1 MPQIPADIQTAEA
14 EGHIPDGITADYLA
28 ESRDRPTK
36 IAICFVG
43 ALTLVI
49 VLARCYARL
58 FLVKKFGWD
67 DALAVFTLAIY
78 IAIVALSII
87 LIDMGSGRHIEYIQY
102 VLPLSRVNETER
114 YDFVMHILYT
124 VALFV
129 CRLSGL
135 AFYQRLA
142 SRHPKI
148 SLAIKLSAG
157 FLLAAFLAQFFLLL
171 FHCLPVTGLWP
182 YAWQPQINN
191 YTCITWGS
199 VYVTNSALSLVCD
212 VMMLA
217 LPSMLIYM
225 LQVSPKRK
233 LQLSLIMFPG
243 VLVLVISCVR
253 LWLVI
258 IGQWSSDG
266 SWAYDPML
274 AIETSEVGGTLIAL
288 SIPAMK
294 SLFGSWFSHLKAYSS
309 RAGGG
314 TSGKPSG
321 GPRGYGRSWDT
332 GVKLSSL
339 GASRPGGAAADNND
353 AYKVNIGVGEG
364 GINPSVRATTTVS
377 EGTKHSRNDGSSEDL
392 LMDVG
397 LSEEDRQLA
406 YKNGIRLTE
415 EVSISSSRI
424 SRLPHLSR

>member
-14 EGHIPDGITADYLA
+14 EGRIPAGVTADYLA
-28 ESRDRPTK
+28 QSRDRPTK
-36 IAICFVG
+36 IAILFVG
-43 ALTLVI
+43 ALTVVI
-49 VLARCYARL
+49 VVARCYARL

-78 IAIVALSII
+78 IAIIALSII

-102 VLPLSRVNETER
+102 VLALSRVNDTER

-124 VALFV
+124 TALFV

-182 YAWQPQINN
+182 YPWQPQIDN
-191 YTCITWGS
+191 YKCITWGD

-258 IGQWSSDG
+258 VGQWSSDG

-309 RAGGG
+309 RAGG

-321 GPRGYGRSWDT
+321 AQRAYGRSWET

-339 GASRPGGAAADNND
+339 GTRTAADD
-353 AYKVNIGVGEG
+353 AYKVNIGVGG
-364 GINPSVRATTTVS
+364 DPSLRGPTS

-392 LMDVG
+392 LMDV
-397 LSEEDRQLA
+397 SFSPEERQLA
-406 YKNGIRLTE
+406 FKNGIRLTE
-415 EVSISSSRI
+415 EVSISSSRV

>member
-1 MPQIPADIQTAEA
+1 MPQISAAIQAAEA
-14 EGHIPDGITADYLA
+14 EGRIPSGVSLEYLA
-28 ESRDRPTK
+28 QSRDQPTK
-36 IAICFVG
+36 IAILFVG
-43 ALTLVI
+43 ALTFVI
-49 VLARCYARL
+49 VVARCYARL

-67 DALAVFTLAIY
+67 DGLAVFTLSLY
-78 IAIVALSII
+78 ISIVALSVV

-102 VLPLSRVNETER
+102 VLSLTQVDNTEV

-124 VALFV
+124 TALFV

-148 SLAIKLSAG
+148 SLAIKLSGG
-157 FLLAAFLAQFFLLL
+157 FLVAAYLTQFFLLL

-182 YAWQPQINN
+182 YGWQPQIDDYN
-191 YTCITWGS
+191 CISWGD
-199 VYVTNSALSLVCD
+199 VYVANSVLSLVCD
-212 VMMLA
+212 VMMLT
-217 LPSMLIYM
+217 LPSMLIYV
-225 LQVSPKRK
+225 LQVSQKRK
-233 LQLSLIMFPG
+233 LQLSMIMFPG
-243 VLVLVISCVR
+243 VLVLIISCVR
-253 LWLVI
+253 MYLVI

-309 RAGGG
+309 RAGG

-321 GPRGYGRSWDT
+321 AAHRTYGRSWET

-339 GASRPGGAAADNND
+339 GNRTVDD
-353 AYKVNIGVGEG
+353 AYKVNIGAGEDPITHMPTSDG
-364 GINPSVRATTTVS
+364 HQR
-377 EGTKHSRNDGSSEDL
+377 SRNDGSSEDL
-392 LMDVG
+392 LMDG
-397 LSEEDRQLA
+397 GFSQENRQLA
-406 YKNGIRLTE
+406 LKHGIRLTE
-415 EVSISSSRI
+415 EISVSSSRA
-424 SRLPHLSR
+424 SGLHQLGR